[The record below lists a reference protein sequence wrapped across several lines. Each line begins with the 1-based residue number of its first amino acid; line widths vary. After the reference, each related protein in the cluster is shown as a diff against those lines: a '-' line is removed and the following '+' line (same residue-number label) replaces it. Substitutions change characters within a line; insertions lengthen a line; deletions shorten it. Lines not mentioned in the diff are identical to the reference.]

1 MRYAEKVLLH
11 NLVQQTIKEKDAYEA
26 LSGSADARL
35 WFMDK
40 QEMLSVLDGILE
52 RYINESGIIVHI
64 AEREI
69 LELPSKNN
77 KDDDAVRLY
86 HIQADLLT
94 EVMNM
99 RDRMIEKLIS
109 IRHSLD
115 LFKRF
120 AKKDIVSLISLA
132 DCLITKL
139 RDLSDVAELLEK
151 YDIPEYK
158 QFYKSK

>member
-11 NLVQQTIKEKDAYEA
+11 NLVQQTINQKDPYAA
-26 LSGSADARL
+26 LSASADVRL

-40 QEMLSVLDGILE
+40 QKSLSVLDGILE
-52 RYINESGIIVHI
+52 RYINEFGIIVNI

-77 KDDDAVRLY
+77 QDEDAVRLY

-99 RDRMIEKLIS
+99 RNKMIEKLIA
-109 IRHSLD
+109 IRYSLD
-115 LFKRF
+115 LFKRI
-120 AKKDIVSLISLA
+120 AKKDIVALISLA
-132 DCLITKL
+132 DCLIPKL